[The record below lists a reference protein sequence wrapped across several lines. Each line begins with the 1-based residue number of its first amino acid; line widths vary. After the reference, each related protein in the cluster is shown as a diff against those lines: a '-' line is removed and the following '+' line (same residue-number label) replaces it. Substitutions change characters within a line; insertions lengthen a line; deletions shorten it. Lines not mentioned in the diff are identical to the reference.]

1 MAGAIERMAVTLA
14 ATLGRVPDCILSG
27 GSAQRL
33 LPQLNVNAK
42 VMDNL
47 VLQGLLAIAKENP
60 QAPL

>member
-1 MAGAIERMAVTLA
+1 
-14 ATLGRVPDCILSG
+14 
-27 GSAQRL
+27 L

-47 VLQGLLAIAKENP
+47 VLQGLLAIAQENP